1 MQLSLIQDDIVKKHI
16 KTVPITELVL
26 HEYNPRTSREDDH
39 IDRLAQRI
47 SRNGFEVTRA
57 LWVVQN
63 GKGYKVFA
71 GGTRL
76 EAARRAGVRSVP
88 IVVHE
93 NATDTD
99 IVRLAYEDNEN
110 DEYHAPVSP
119 VDVWA
124 SYAALAAQGWTQER
138 IAEVVGVTRA
148 MVSYRLALNGLP
160 KSIKNYV
167 TQGQLSETHLREIMD
182 LSLELHFQPWLTSE
196 TAQLELCKEAAKG
209 LTVRQTADKVKT
221 FRAVIDYAAECYS
234 SIPETH
240 RADFID
246 ALKSDNARTRQQ
258 VHAAYSAITTRL
270 EAEARQREIELARQ
284 RDEAEAEILRLEQE
298 REKQAAIEVVLN
310 NIYHGDFRQVCRQ
323 FDPGSIDA
331 IVTDPPYPEQ
341 FLDLYG
347 DLAKEAARLL
357 KPGGSLLVMCGQS
370 YFPQV
375 IEQMCPHLNYHW
387 LISYQTP
394 GGQSP
399 QIWPRKVNTFWKPVI
414 WFVKGEYQ
422 GDWHGD
428 VIKSDVN
435 DNDKRFHYW
444 GQSESGMEQLVTKF
458 TAAGD
463 VILDPCMGG
472 CTTGIVS
479 LLHNRKFIGIDS
491 DAEAVNVSKE
501 RLFEMMGQVNGD

>member
-1 MQLSLIQDDIVKKHI
+1 MQLSLIQDDRVKKYI

-26 HEYNPRTSREDDH
+26 HEFNPRANREDDH

-47 SRNGFEVTRA
+47 SRNGFEITRA
-57 LWVVQN
+57 LWAVQN

-76 EAARRAGVRSVP
+76 EAARRAGVKSVP

-110 DEYHAPVSP
+110 DEYHEPVSV

-138 IAEVVGVTRA
+138 IAEAVGVTRV
-148 MVSYRLALNGLP
+148 MVSYRLSLNGLP
-160 KSIKNYV
+160 EKIKDYV
-167 TQGQLSETHLREIMD
+167 TQKQISETHLREIMD
-182 LSLELHFQPWLTSE
+182 LSLELHFSPWLTTE

-221 FRAVIDYAAECYS
+221 FKAVIDYAGECYANL
-234 SIPETH
+234 PETH
-240 RADFID
+240 QAQFVN
-246 ALKSDNARTRQQ
+246 ALKESKARSRQQ
-258 VHAAYSAITTRL
+258 VHAAYSVVTAAM
-270 EAEARQREIELARQ
+270 EAEARQREIELAQQ
-284 RDEAEAEILRLEQE
+284 RDEAEAEVLRLEQE
-298 REKQAAIEVVLN
+298 RQKQAAIEAVLSH
-310 NIYHGDFRQVCRQ
+310 IHHGDFREVCQR
-323 FDPGSIDA
+323 FEPGSIDA
-331 IVTDPPYPEQ
+331 IITDPPYPEQ
-341 FLDLYG
+341 FLSLYG

-370 YFPQV
+370 YFPQ
-375 IEQMCPHLNYHW
+375 ILEQMCPHLNYHW

-399 QIWPRKVNTFWKPVI
+399 QIWPRKINTFWKPVI
-414 WFVKGEYQ
+414 WFVKGEYA

-428 VIKSDVN
+428 VIKSEVN
-435 DNDKRFHYW
+435 DNDKRYHHW
-444 GQSESGMEQLVTKF
+444 GQSESGIDQFITKF

-463 VILDPCMGG
+463 VILDPFMGG
-472 CTTGIVS
+472 CTTGLVS
-479 LLHNRKFIGIDS
+479 LLNNRKFIGIDS
-491 DAEAVNVSKE
+491 DAEAVKVSKE
-501 RLFEMMGQVNGD
+501 RLFELLNG